1 MKRFG
6 LGLAALLVGGSS
18 LQAQVVNGGFE
29 SPFCSFICI
38 NTTVTGW
45 TNYGS
50 IDHIGSLW
58 QAASGNSSID
68 MNGDFR
74 GGIGQVVTGLT
85 AGRTYDLS
93 FIMSKNPVLASA
105 DMDVLWLTANP
116 GANFFTA
123 APGTLFNYTGSNSST
138 NMLWTARNTSFVAT
152 ATSMFLGFRSQ
163 ELGAR
168 GDIRAG
174 AALDDVFLTPGAVSI
189 VPEPTTNALLA
200 GGLFAMFALYRRRR
214 TLR

>member
-6 LGLAALLVGGSS
+6 LAVAALLVSSSS

-29 SPFCSFICI
+29 SPFCPFLCI
-38 NTTVTGW
+38 NTVVTGW

-58 QAASGNSSID
+58 QAASGSGSID

-74 GGIGQVVTGLT
+74 GGIGQVVTGLNV
-85 AGRTYDLS
+85 GGTYNLS
-93 FIMSKNPVLASA
+93 FMMSKNPVLASA
-105 DMDVLWLTANP
+105 NMDVLWLATNP

-123 APGTLFNYTGSNSST
+123 APGTLFNFTAANTSA
-138 NMLWTARNTSFVAT
+138 NMLWASRNTSFVAT
-152 ATSMFLGFRSQ
+152 ASSMFLGFRSQ
-163 ELGAR
+163 EFATAN
-168 GDIRAG
+168 DIRAG
-174 AALDDVFLTPGAVSI
+174 AALDDVFLSPAAVST

-214 TLR
+214 GAR